1 MQRTMDVIFPGG
13 KQVDALFR
21 GFTIQTDQDRE
32 SGGEASAPEPFDLFL
47 ASIGTCVGIYA
58 LNFCSERKISSDGLK
73 LHLTIRRNQE
83 QRRVDKIAI
92 EIVLPPGFPDK
103 YKRAITKAAGL
114 CSVKKHMF
122 NPPEF
127 EIFTD

>member
-1 MQRTMDVIFPGG
+1 MQRTMDIIFPGG

-47 ASIGTCVGIYA
+47 ASIGTCAGIYA

-83 QRRVDKIAI
+83 QHRVDKIAI

-103 YKRAITKAAGL
+103 YRRAITKAAGL

>member
-1 MQRTMDVIFPGG
+1 MERTMDITFPGG

-47 ASIGTCVGIYA
+47 ASIGTCAGIYA
-58 LNFCSERKISSDGLK
+58 LNFCTERKIETDGLK
-73 LHLTIRRNQE
+73 LHLTIRRNEE
-83 QRRVDKIAI
+83 QKRVDRITI
-92 EIVLPPGFPDK
+92 EIALPAEFPEK
-103 YKRAITKAAGL
+103 YKRAIVKAAGL
-114 CSVKKHMF
+114 CSVKKHML

-127 EIFTD
+127 DIFTA

>member
-32 SGGEASAPEPFDLFL
+32 SGGTASAPEPFDLFL
-47 ASIGTCVGIYA
+47 ASIGTCAGIYA
-58 LNFCSERKISSDGLK
+58 LNFCSERGIASDGLK
-73 LHLTIRRNQE
+73 LHLTIRRNPE
-83 QRRVDKIAI
+83 ERRVDKIAI
-92 EIVLPPGFPDK
+92 EIILPTGFPDK

-114 CSVKKHMF
+114 CSVKKHML

-127 EIFTD
+127 EIFTA

>member
-1 MQRTMDVIFPGG
+1 MQRTMNVVYPGG

-47 ASIGTCVGIYA
+47 ASIGTCAGVYV
-58 LNFCSERKISSDGLK
+58 LNFCTERELSTDGLQ
-73 LHLTIRRNQE
+73 LHITIRRNKE
-83 QRRVDKIAI
+83 LRLVDKITIKI
-92 EIVLPPGFPDK
+92 ELPDGFPDK
-103 YKRAITKAAGL
+103 YKRAIMKTAGL
-114 CSVKKHMF
+114 CSVKKHLM

-127 EIFTD
+127 DIFTS

>member
-1 MQRTMDVIFPGG
+1 MQRTMDVVFPGG

-47 ASIGTCVGIYA
+47 ASIGTCAGVYT
-58 LNFCSERKISSDGLK
+58 LNFCNEREISIDGLK
-73 LHLTIRRNQE
+73 LHLTIQRNE
-83 QRRVDKIAI
+83 EERRVEKISIKIA
-92 EIVLPPGFPDK
+92 LPPGFPEK

-114 CSVKKHMF
+114 CSVKKHLF